1 MIREQGSSEAVS
13 GYMDIG
19 RLAADL
25 RISVQTARR
34 MVKAGD
40 LPQPELFGR
49 LQRWN
54 RDFVGKFLADRRAKS
69 ERGAAR

>member
-1 MIREQGSSEAVS
+1 MDSEQGGS
-13 GYMDIG
+13 GAGAAYMDIG
-19 RLAADL
+19 QLAADL

-40 LPQPELFGR
+40 LPEPELFGR

-54 RDFVGKFLADRRAKS
+54 RSFVEKFLADRRAG
-69 ERGAAR
+69 RRAGR

>member
-1 MIREQGSSEAVS
+1 MIREQGSPEVGS
-13 GYMDIG
+13 GYVDIG
-19 RLAADL
+19 QLAADL
-25 RISVQTARR
+25 RISVQTVRR

-54 RDFVGKFLADRRAKS
+54 RDVVGKFLADRRANS
-69 ERGAAR
+69 ERRAAR